1 MPPQEVPF
9 PVEPPVVQPPPQDRW
24 QDYRFPA
31 LRRVAEEA
39 ESAAVDTARPYI
51 PPEVRPLISAIA
63 QAPKYIG
70 SGADIRDALHYA
82 GEGTK
87 RLLDAMSA
95 DISNKQRAKNATS
108 ALINEATA
116 VAMLAPFASTIRRA
130 GTAGLERIPQELWDR
145 LLKPVKGGPRVHGG
159 EIYGATPSK
168 RTGLVNVQTMPQD
181 ITWRAEPVSL
191 APRKNISIE
200 DLQGSTLIPFPGDR
214 LAVQNV
220 TEINKIPV
228 DIPSQGGP
236 YYMRTK
242 EPILELDRR
251 PIWAS
256 DTKVAQTQRKQ
267 AEDIAERGGDPVGI
281 YTAEGGRAHN
291 QTMEVQSAMVQ
302 MIRALNLPKK
312 DIKEFD
318 DAVRQKKV
326 SQGQG
331 DKKRD
336 IYPFKDWPG
345 ITDPDIIEY
354 LRGKGSHR
362 AEIVKILEQKRFR
375 KNGFPDVAS
384 IRAALTEPELF
395 AVPKGTSGLTVGRFD
410 TSVPA
415 TEHIPSGHRTYAE
428 GIPGTYL
435 GGTEPIPRQMLFRD
449 LYERELAKN
458 PKANI
463 DHWLT
468 HGGIGKESQIVD
480 QRLVDTIA
488 AYLERQNR

>member
-9 PVEPPVVQPPPQDRW
+9 PVDPPVIQPPPQVQRNWLERAGDT
-24 QDYRFPA
+24 
-31 LRRVAEEA
+31 
-39 ESAAVDTARPYI
+39 AVDAMRPYT

-70 SGADIRDALHYA
+70 AGADISDAVHYA
-82 GEGTK
+82 GEATK

-116 VAMLAPFASTIRRA
+116 AAMLVPFASTIRRA
-130 GTAGLERIPQELWDR
+130 GTAGLERIPQEVWDR
-145 LLKPVKGGPRVHGG
+145 ILKPVQGGPRVHGG

-214 LAVQNV
+214 LSVQNV
-220 TEINKIPV
+220 REINKIPV
-228 DIPSQGGP
+228 DISSQGGP

-242 EPILELDRR
+242 E

-267 AEDIAERGGDPVGI
+267 AESIAERGGDPVGI

-291 QTMEVQSAMVQ
+291 QTMEVQSAIVQ
-302 MIRALNLPKK
+302 QIRALNLPKK

-375 KNGFPDVAS
+375 EYGFPDVGS
-384 IRAALTEPELF
+384 IRAALTEPELLG
-395 AVPKGTSGLTVGRFD
+395 VPKGTSGLTVGRFD

-435 GGTEPIPRQMLFRD
+435 GGTEPIPREMLFRD

-463 DHWLT
+463 DRWLT

-488 AYLERQNR
+488 AHLEKQKR

>member
-9 PVEPPVVQPPPQDRW
+9 PVEPPVVQPPTSDRW

-31 LRRVAEEA
+31 LRKFAEKA
-39 ESAAVDTARPYI
+39 ESAVVDTARPYI

-116 VAMLAPFASTIRRA
+116 VAMLAPFAGTIRRA

-145 LLKPVKGGPRVHGG
+145 ILKPGQGGPRVHGG

-220 TEINKIPV
+220 TEINRIPV
-228 DIPSQGGP
+228 DIQSQGGP

-242 EPILELDRR
+242 EPT
-251 PIWAS
+251 IWAS

-267 AEDIAERGGDPVGI
+267 AEGIAERGGDPVGI

-312 DIKEFD
+312 DIKKFD
-318 DAVRQKKV
+318 EAVRQKKV

-336 IYPFKDWPG
+336 TYPFKDWPG

-354 LRGKGSHR
+354 LQGKGSHR
-362 AEIVKILEQKRFR
+362 AEIVQILEQKRFR
-375 KNGFPDVAS
+375 ESGFPDVGS

-395 AVPKGTSGLTVGRFD
+395 GVPKGTSGLTVGRFD
-410 TSVPA
+410 TSVPV

-435 GGTEPIPRQMLFRD
+435 GGTEHIPREMLFRD
-449 LYERELAKN
+449 LYERELAEN

-463 DHWLT
+463 DRWLT

>member
-9 PVEPPVVQPPPQDRW
+9 PVDPPVVQPPPQVQRNWLERAGDT
-24 QDYRFPA
+24 
-31 LRRVAEEA
+31 
-39 ESAAVDTARPYI
+39 AVDAMRPYT

-70 SGADIRDALHYA
+70 AGADISDAVHYA
-82 GEGTK
+82 GEATK

-116 VAMLAPFASTIRRA
+116 AAMLVPFASTIRRA
-130 GTAGLERIPQELWDR
+130 GTAGLERIPQEVWDR
-145 LLKPVKGGPRVHGG
+145 ILKPVQGGPRVHGG

-214 LAVQNV
+214 LSVQNV
-220 TEINKIPV
+220 REINKIPV
-228 DIPSQGGP
+228 DISSQGGP

-242 EPILELDRR
+242 E

-267 AEDIAERGGDPVGI
+267 AESIAERGGDPVGI

-291 QTMEVQSAMVQ
+291 QTMEVQSAIVQ
-302 MIRALNLPKK
+302 QIRALNLPKK

-375 KNGFPDVAS
+375 KIKGTEHGFPDVGS
-384 IRAALTEPELF
+384 IRAALTEPELLG
-395 AVPKGTSGLTVGRFD
+395 VPKGTSGLTVGRFD

-435 GGTEPIPRQMLFRD
+435 GGTEPIPREMLFRD

-463 DHWLT
+463 DRWLT

-488 AYLERQNR
+488 AHLEKQKR

>member
-9 PVEPPVVQPPPQDRW
+9 PVDPPVIQPPPQVQRNWLERAGDT
-24 QDYRFPA
+24 
-31 LRRVAEEA
+31 
-39 ESAAVDTARPYI
+39 AVDAMRPYT

-70 SGADIRDALHYA
+70 AGADISDAVHYA
-82 GEGTK
+82 GEATK

-116 VAMLAPFASTIRRA
+116 AAMLVPFASTIRRA
-130 GTAGLERIPQELWDR
+130 GTAGLERIPQEVWDR
-145 LLKPVKGGPRVHGG
+145 ILKPVQGGPRVHGG

-214 LAVQNV
+214 LSVQNV
-220 TEINKIPV
+220 REINKIPV
-228 DIPSQGGP
+228 DISSQGGP

-242 EPILELDRR
+242 E

-267 AEDIAERGGDPVGI
+267 AESIAERGGDPVGI

-291 QTMEVQSAMVQ
+291 QTMEVQSAIVQ
-302 MIRALNLPKK
+302 QIRALNLPKK

-375 KNGFPDVAS
+375 KIKGTEHGFPDVGS
-384 IRAALTEPELF
+384 IRAALTEPELLG
-395 AVPKGTSGLTVGRFD
+395 VPKGTSGLTVGRFD

-435 GGTEPIPRQMLFRD
+435 GGTEPIPREMLFRD

-463 DHWLT
+463 DRWLT

-488 AYLERQNR
+488 AHLEKQKR